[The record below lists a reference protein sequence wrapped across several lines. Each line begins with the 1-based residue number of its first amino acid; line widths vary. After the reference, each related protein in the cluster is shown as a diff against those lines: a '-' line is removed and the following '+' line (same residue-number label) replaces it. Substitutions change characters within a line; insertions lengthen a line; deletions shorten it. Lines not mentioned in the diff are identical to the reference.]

1 MKSTLLLPLLFAV
14 SLPAAAAGLTI
25 DLAIPQLD
33 VAEYHRPYVAVWI
46 EREDSSVAANLAV
59 WYQQERGKP
68 RPPVERKPRGA
79 GAPPPGDGK
88 GGPGNGPGGGGGE
101 SGTKWLPDLRQW
113 WRRSGRSLTLPVDG
127 VTGAT
132 RPVGT
137 HTLAFDAA
145 SAPLNALA
153 PGNYRIVV
161 EAAREVGGRE
171 LLKLPFAWPPTVA
184 ANSSAQG
191 KSELGRITLEL
202 TP

>member
-1 MKSTLLLPLLFAV
+1 MKSTLLLPLLLAV
-14 SLPAAAAGLTI
+14 TAPALAGGLKL

-68 RPPVERKPRGA
+68 RPQGERKPRGEG
-79 GAPPPGDGK
+79 GAPGPADGK
-88 GGPGNGPGGGGGE
+88 GAGAGGGE

-113 WRRSGRSLTLPVDG
+113 WRRSGRSLSLPVDG

-137 HTLAFDAA
+137 HTLTFDAT
-145 SAPLNALA
+145 SAPLKALT
-153 PGNYRIVV
+153 PGNYRVVV

-171 LLKLPFAWPPTVA
+171 LLKLPFAWPPTAA

-191 KSELGRITLEL
+191 KSELGRITLML